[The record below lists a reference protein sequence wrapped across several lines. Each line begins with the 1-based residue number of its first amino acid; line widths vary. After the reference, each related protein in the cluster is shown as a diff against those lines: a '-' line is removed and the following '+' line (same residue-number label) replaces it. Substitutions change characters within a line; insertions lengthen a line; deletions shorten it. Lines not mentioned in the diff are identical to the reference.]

1 MSGVFG
7 PIVLQVGL
15 SLAMPVG
22 DSDINH
28 VSESPGV
35 FGRVGSGPVYVWG
48 SYNKQKLSLLGQD
61 MGDNTTAAAG
71 IGFEAPILPKL
82 SLFAEAGYGWYSLDA
97 DRTVQQETVFTY
109 LVDRHNVHE
118 SRPIPVTVNGP
129 YDQDSY
135 ETTFELSDGL
145 IGRVGVT
152 YHVTSY
158 IKLDVAYRHQRMDT
172 LYEIYDKESRAA
184 GGGWWQERTVIDAS
198 AIEMR
203 LNWRF

>member
-1 MSGVFG
+1 MLEAIVFQLG
-7 PIVLQVGL
+7 MIL
-15 SLAMPVG
+15 SFPMGSP
-22 DSDINH
+22 DIHN
-28 VSESPGV
+28 VYESPGV

-48 SYNKQKLSLLGQD
+48 SYKKQSMSLLGQD
-61 MGDNTTAAAG
+61 MGDNSTLAAG
-71 IGFEAPILPKL
+71 LGFEAPILPKV

-97 DRTVQQETVFTY
+97 DKTVQQETVFTY

-118 SRPIPVTVNGP
+118 SRPIPVKVRHP

-152 YHVTSY
+152 YHVTSNV
-158 IKLDVAYRHQRMDT
+158 KLDIAYRHQRMDT
-172 LYEIYDKESRAA
+172 LYEVYDKESRAA